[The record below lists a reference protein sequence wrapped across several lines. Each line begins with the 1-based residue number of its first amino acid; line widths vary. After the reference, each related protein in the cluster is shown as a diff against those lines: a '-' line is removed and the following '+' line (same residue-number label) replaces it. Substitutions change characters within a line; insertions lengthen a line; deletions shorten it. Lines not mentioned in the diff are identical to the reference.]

1 MRLAGPRVVGV
12 WTTGTPLAVPSADPR
27 TGRAPVHDDALH
39 RATTGDALYVLAAG
53 DIGGSRHEP
62 GQDPAA
68 GGAPGLDLELL
79 LREVSRRLRT
89 AALDGVPV
97 RPETDRVRRVP
108 RTASTTP
115 RPALTPGELAVLDL
129 ADGMYTLRDM
139 AFALERGVF
148 GVVLDALHL
157 VSEGVLQV
165 ERVTTSWFEPPVP
178 RPRTRPPSVGVPA
191 PRSPARAAAP
201 RATRPAPA
209 PVDDEPDGDSTPT
222 MYLRVVPAAE
232 ETPSPTDTAPEPTD
246 DADGPGQDSD
256 RDGIDGLLG
265 GLFGRRR
272 RSDDSGERRP
282 SLFSR
287 RRGRDAATATP
298 APGIATTTDDDPATT
313 DDGPD
318 VPSPPADAAP
328 AIAQLARRV
337 PGATSHAWPT
347 TPRPA
352 GPDLRGGF
360 SDGRSGR

>member
-1 MRLAGPRVVGV
+1 M
-12 WTTGTPLAVPSADPR
+12 PSPDPR

-62 GQDPAA
+62 EPDPAA
-68 GGAPGLDLELL
+68 EGTPGLDLELL
-79 LREVSRRLRT
+79 LREVGRRLRT

-97 RPETDRVRRVP
+97 RPETDRVRRVS

-115 RPALTPGELAVLDL
+115 KPALTPGELAVLDL

-165 ERVTTSWFEPPVP
+165 ERATTSWFEPPVP
-178 RPRTRPPSVGVPA
+178 RPRARPSSAGVPA
-191 PRSPARAAAP
+191 PRNPIRPTAP
-201 RATRPAPA
+201 RAAQPAPT
-209 PVDDEPDGDSTPT
+209 PPEDEPDGDSTPT
-222 MYLRVVPAAE
+222 MYLRVVPPAE
-232 ETPSPTDTAPEPTD
+232 EAPSTVGTEPEPAD
-246 DADGPGQDSD
+246 DPRHESATEPD

-272 RSDDSGERRP
+272 RTDGDGERRP
-282 SLFSR
+282 SLFTR
-287 RRGRDAATATP
+287 RRGRDAGTTAP
-298 APGIATTTDDDPATT
+298 APGISTTGAAGDPTPADDRSDPE
-313 DDGPD
+313 
-318 VPSPPADAAP
+318 VPSPIDAAP

-337 PGATSHAWPT
+337 PGATSHAWPS

-352 GPDLRGGF
+352 GPDLRGTGF
-360 SDGRSGR
+360 PDGRAGR